1 MSRQYSLVSH
11 VEMACDD
18 CPYSHFVHFLV
29 IPVMTVACMFVPL
42 IDLMIFCH
50 RIQGQQFATQS
61 MGSRGNS
68 MNTTT
73 VDVAVPSGLMFA
85 IQLMVK
91 NMPC

>member
-1 MSRQYSLVSH
+1 
-11 VEMACDD
+11 
-18 CPYSHFVHFLV
+18 
-29 IPVMTVACMFVPL
+29 MFVPL

-61 MGSRGNS
+61 MGSRGNR